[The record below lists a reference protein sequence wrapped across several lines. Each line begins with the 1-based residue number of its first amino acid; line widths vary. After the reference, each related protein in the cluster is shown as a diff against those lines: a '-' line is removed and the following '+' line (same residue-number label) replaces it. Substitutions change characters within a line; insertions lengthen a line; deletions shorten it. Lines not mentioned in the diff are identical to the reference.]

1 MWSKELSRESN
12 LEPSQFGGLNRTHY
26 RLEHIIDFV
35 RPEKVG
41 NVADILKVTP
51 EFTKI
56 FDMVRSE
63 TEGYSF
69 LQCNKVSLM
78 QI

>member
-12 LEPSQFGGLNRTHY
+12 VEPRQFGGLSRTYY
-26 RLEHIIDFV
+26 RLEYILDCV
-35 RPEKVG
+35 WPAKVG
-41 NVADILKVTP
+41 DVADILKVAA
-51 EFTKI
+51 EFAKT

-63 TEGYSF
+63 TEGYRF